1 MRQTKNGSNRLPD
14 YKIMS
19 ILSYAV
25 LYHTYILVSAAVTEN
40 KLATNE
46 VAKDRQTLLCL
57 SLGIH
62 D

>member
-1 MRQTKNGSNRLPD
+1 
-14 YKIMS
+14 MS